1 MTITRVQ
8 WTCAWTLAWVCNA
21 PTASEA
27 SAEEGGGRSTR
38 LRIQTRSFS
47 FSSDHFSRRDLS
59 PIWQLPRDSWEL
71 DFPQVYEISMSTV
84 IKMECDD
91 CSKGKFVEK
100 ETISH
105 IREKVGQIFPVYV
118 QEVQPG
124 EQKEKKGKAKWKLN
138 CCFRLN
144 SDTARKPL
152 SLLSSMSLA
161 RPGATSFPQIQN
173 DLKIKILQVCEL
185 RVFKVLHPP
194 PPPPAGPCHHWCARH
209 APLKPPELMEDRMLV
224 WEWWEEKWLTKWTCG
239 ATS

>member
-1 MTITRVQ
+1 
-8 WTCAWTLAWVCNA
+8 
-21 PTASEA
+21 
-27 SAEEGGGRSTR
+27 
-38 LRIQTRSFS
+38 
-47 FSSDHFSRRDLS
+47 
-59 PIWQLPRDSWEL
+59 
-71 DFPQVYEISMSTV
+71 MSTV

-124 EQKEKKGKAKWKLN
+124 EQKERKGKAKLKLN

-194 PPPPAGPCHHWCARH
+194 SPPPPHPCHHWCARH

-224 WEWWEEKWLTKWTCG
+224 WEW
-239 ATS
+239 